1 MSAAP
6 TRPDTRRLA
15 GAVLLALV
23 PLAVVG
29 GTEPHLGHGAAE
41 AQTPVFAE
49 ASHAG
54 QANHWD
60 AADSARSRR
69 CPDCLTP
76 PQPLEPAPQGASR
89 LPRTG
94 DGAALPGE
102 SGGPTDP
109 GSGRSQ
115 RSRAPPLS

>member
-6 TRPDTRRLA
+6 NRPFARRLA

-23 PLAVVG
+23 PLALS
-29 GTEPHLGHGAAE
+29 GTTALHLGHSAAD
-41 AQTPVFAE
+41 ARTPVFAE

-60 AADSARSRR
+60 AADSGRNRH
-69 CPDCLTP
+69 CPDCLAP
-76 PQPLEPAPQGASR
+76 PQPLEPEPAGPSR
-89 LPRTG
+89 LNRIGKGVPVPAET
-94 DGAALPGE
+94 
-102 SGGPTDP
+102 GGPTDP

>member
-6 TRPDTRRLA
+6 TRPTVRRLA

-23 PLAVVG
+23 PLALLG
-29 GTEPHLGHGAAE
+29 GAEPHFGHGAA
-41 AQTPVFAE
+41 AARTPVFAE

-60 AADSARSRR
+60 AADSALNRR
-69 CPDCLTP
+69 CPDCLAP
-76 PQPLEPAPQGASR
+76 PQPLAPAPVGATR

-102 SGGPTDP
+102 TGGPTDP

-115 RSRAPPLS
+115 RPRAPPLS